1 MPQGLIETYDNLEE
15 FQKKLSKQL
24 QLCLAKNEYLLRLV
38 SAPQVEVTPK
48 ISLSSQQN
56 EQYALSQESQ
66 TLLKAASKQ
75 DDGTILNISNI
86 GVRVIQAG
94 GESFGGER
102 GREAAK
108 WEAALEELLGF
119 LIIL

>member
-48 ISLSSQQN
+48 IKISPSSQQN
-56 EQYALSQESQ
+56 GLFAF
-66 TLLKAASKQ
+66 KGVAA
-75 DDGTILNISNI
+75 
-86 GVRVIQAG
+86 
-94 GESFGGER
+94 F
-102 GREAAK
+102 
-108 WEAALEELLGF
+108 
-119 LIIL
+119 